1 MWITDQLVVPR
12 KIKLAKCGELVVVV
26 WGEWS
31 IVNTFIPFF
40 KITRTI
46 FTNAD
51 VCVRNASLLYYYLF
65 IVSLVQ
71 NERIY

>member
-12 KIKLAKCGELVVVV
+12 MIKLAKCGVVV

-40 KITRTI
+40 LITRTI

-51 VCVRNASLLYYYLF
+51 VCVRNASLLYYYL
-65 IVSLVQ
+65 L
-71 NERIY
+71 